1 MDLSKP
7 ISVVR
12 SISSKDSKFSEL
24 RKDAK
29 FFPMMIVIS
38 TVYPCNFG
46 CPNCPYSEG
55 NSDLRSVY
63 KSSGGDYLPQ
73 ELWNKMAKEAGPHQ
87 TWLRCTG
94 GGEPMMHPKMVEM
107 ITYAKNQGCRVW
119 LNTNGSL
126 FGPNDSQ
133 RRKLSELI
141 ESNIDIIEFSMDAGE
156 SDTYA
161 IVRPPLKGK
170 NGDPKKRWED
180 QVSNIKEALQLRL
193 KYKSTTRIVV
203 SIIRQKAIEG
213 KLEEAISFWKDT
225 VGVDEVITRKFLS
238 WDDNTNINLENSVDK
253 NLYQININSE
263 KQDPCVWPFERLN
276 VDTLGRVALCGQD
289 ISFRTSHLFPNLND
303 ASISEVWLGETFT
316 NYRKKH
322 LEGNGASLFPCT
334 GCSAWKAG
342 VRDWEYGWI
351 QVLDKSADNVREV
364 FKKDLG
370 TEVQVYTPDK

>member
-1 MDLSKP
+1 MP
-7 ISVVR
+7 Q
-12 SISSKDSKFSEL
+12 
-24 RKDAK
+24 RKK
-29 FFPMMIVIS
+29 L
-38 TVYPCNFG
+38 
-46 CPNCPYSEG
+46 
-55 NSDLRSVY
+55 SDLI
-63 KSSGGDYLPQ
+63 
-73 ELWNKMAKEAGPHQ
+73 AA
-87 TWLRCTG
+87 
-94 GGEPMMHPKMVEM
+94 
-107 ITYAKNQGCRVW
+107 
-119 LNTNGSL
+119 
-126 FGPNDSQ
+126 
-133 RRKLSELI
+133 
-141 ESNIDIIEFSMDAGE
+141 NIDIIEFSMDAGDFE
-156 SDTYA
+156 TYA
-161 IVRPPLKGK
+161 KVRPPLKGK

-180 QVSNIKEALQLRL
+180 QVSNIQEALQLRL
-193 KYKSTTRIVV
+193 KFKSTTRIVV

-213 KLEEAISFWKDT
+213 KLDEAISFWKDT

-253 NLYQININSE
+253 NLYQLNVNSE

-303 ASISEVWLGETFT
+303 ASISEVWLGETFS

-322 LEGNGASLFPCT
+322 LEGDGASLFPCS